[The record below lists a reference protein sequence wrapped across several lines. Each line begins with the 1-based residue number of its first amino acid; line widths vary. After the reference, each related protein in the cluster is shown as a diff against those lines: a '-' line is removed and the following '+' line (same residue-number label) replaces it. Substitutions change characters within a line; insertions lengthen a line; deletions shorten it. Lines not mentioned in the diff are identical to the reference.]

1 MTNVATTSTITPES
15 DLTNN
20 EDDAETVVLVTLP
33 LPPED
38 PDLDTLALTG
48 AAIGLATQ
56 LGLGLLAVGLAF
68 ATMSLRRRSTGRH
81 VA

>member
-1 MTNVATTSTITPES
+1 
-15 DLTNN
+15 
-20 EDDAETVVLVTLP
+20 LP